1 MDFME
6 IRRVQ
11 ITGGSSYVMTLPKE
25 WIKLSNIKKNDP
37 LGIYVQSDGTLLITP
52 KMSQSQKEKTKQFEL
67 KQITKRI
74 YLLRELIAAYI
85 AGYNSIEILSD
96 TRITPS
102 IRSTITE
109 FTKSTI
115 GQEVVEETDNSIT
128 IKDLLNPTEMP
139 FNRTIKR
146 MNIIVKGMNDDMIK
160 ALQTSDQELIER
172 FIQRDNDVDRLHW
185 LVARQHNTII
195 QNVSLAEKMNT
206 TIELSLTFFLIS
218 RIIERIGDHVV
229 KIAEN
234 VSQIVKKPINQNMID
249 KIENASSLSM
259 SILNKS
265 IAAFYRKD
273 IKISNQNIDTVS
285 ELEKLCD
292 EIDTLILKQ
301 SGILAISIGSIVDSI
316 RRIGEYSQD
325 ISEHVI
331 NYLIRL
337 K

>member
-1 MDFME
+1 ME

-11 ITGGSSYVMTLPKE
+11 ITGGSSYIMTLPKE

-37 LGIYVQSDGTLLITP
+37 LGVYVQSDGTLLITP
-52 KMSQSQKEKTKQFEL
+52 KISQIQKEKIKQFDLKHNTKQ
-67 KQITKRI
+67 I

-85 AGYNSIEILSD
+85 AGYNSIKILSD
-96 TRITPS
+96 TRITPLL
-102 IRSTITE
+102 RSTIIE
-109 FTKSTI
+109 FTKTAI

-128 IKDLLNPTEMP
+128 VKDLLNPTEMP
-139 FNRTIKR
+139 FDRTIKR

-172 FIQRDNDVDRLHW
+172 VVQRDSDVDRLHW

-206 TIELSLTFFLIS
+206 TIELSLTFFLVS

-234 VSQIVKKPINQNMID
+234 IFNIIKKPNNKIIIE
-249 KIENASSLSM
+249 KIEFASSLAM
-259 SILNKS
+259 EILNKS

-273 IKISNQNIDTVS
+273 IKTSNRNIDTLS
-285 ELEKLCD
+285 ELVKLCD

-301 SGILAISIGSIVDSI
+301 SGIVAISIGSIVDSI

-337 K
+337 DKQ

>member
-1 MDFME
+1 
-6 IRRVQ
+6 
-11 ITGGSSYVMTLPKE
+11 MTLPKE
-25 WIKLSNIKKNDP
+25 WIRLSNIKKNDP
-37 LGIYVQSDGTLLITP
+37 LGIYIQSDGTLLVTP
-52 KMSQSQKEKTKQFEL
+52 KMSRSQEEKVKQFNL
-67 KQITKRI
+67 KHISKQS

-85 AGYNSIEILSD
+85 AGYNSIQILSD

-102 IRSTITE
+102 IRSTVTE
-109 FTKSTI
+109 FTRTTI
-115 GQEVVEETDNSIT
+115 GQEIVEETDTSIT
-128 IKDLLNPTEMP
+128 LKDLLNPTEMP

-146 MNIIVKGMNDDMIK
+146 MNIIVKGMNEDMIR
-160 ALQTSDQELIER
+160 ALQTSDEALTER
-172 FIQRDNDVDRLHW
+172 VIQRDSDVDRLHW

-234 VSQIVKKPINQNMID
+234 VSNIIKKTDDKTLID
-249 KIENASSLSM
+249 KIISASQLSM
-259 SILNKS
+259 DILNNS

-273 IKISNQNIDTVS
+273 IKASNQNIDTVPK
-285 ELEKLCD
+285 LEKLCD
-292 EIDTLILKQ
+292 EIDTIVLDQ
-301 SGILAISIGSIVDSI
+301 SGIVAVSIGSVVDSI

-331 NYLIRL
+331 NYLVR